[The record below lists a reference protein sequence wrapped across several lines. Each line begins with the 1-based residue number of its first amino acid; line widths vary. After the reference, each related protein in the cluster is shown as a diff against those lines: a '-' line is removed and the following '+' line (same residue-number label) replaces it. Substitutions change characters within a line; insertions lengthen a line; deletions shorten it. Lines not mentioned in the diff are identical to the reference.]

1 MSRDLKF
8 MVEELVSRLKGKGS
22 VLVAFSGGVDSS
34 LVAYLAH
41 LALGNEALA
50 VTIKSPLSPFGE
62 LEEAIEIAKLIG
74 IRHEIVEL
82 NELEI
87 PGFSSNPRDRCYLC
101 KKFRFKKLKELA
113 SQRGIRVIVDGTSKS
128 DALEHRPGIRAL
140 IEEGVYS
147 PLLEAGFTKD
157 QVREIVK
164 LLNLPFHDK
173 PPNSCLMTRI
183 PYGSEV
189 TLERL
194 ARIGLAE
201 KIVKERLKLRMIR
214 VRDHGDLARIE
225 VSRDERRLFFDET
238 VLDFV
243 ANELKRLGFKF
254 VTLDVEGY
262 RTGSFDL

>member
-1 MSRDLKF
+1 
-8 MVEELVSRLKGKGS
+8 
-22 VLVAFSGGVDSS
+22 
-34 LVAYLAH
+34 
-41 LALGNEALA
+41 
-50 VTIKSPLSPFGE
+50 
-62 LEEAIEIAKLIG
+62 
-74 IRHEIVEL
+74 
-82 NELEI
+82 
-87 PGFSSNPRDRCYLC
+87 
-101 KKFRFKKLKELA
+101 
-113 SQRGIRVIVDGTSKS
+113 
-128 DALEHRPGIRAL
+128 
-140 IEEGVYS
+140 
-147 PLLEAGFTKD
+147 
-157 QVREIVK
+157 REIVK

>member
-113 SQRGIRVIVDGTSKS
+113 SQRGIRVIVDG
-128 DALEHRPGIRAL
+128 
-140 IEEGVYS
+140 
-147 PLLEAGFTKD
+147 
-157 QVREIVK
+157 
-164 LLNLPFHDK
+164 
-173 PPNSCLMTRI
+173 
-183 PYGSEV
+183 
-189 TLERL
+189 
-194 ARIGLAE
+194 
-201 KIVKERLKLRMIR
+201 
-214 VRDHGDLARIE
+214 
-225 VSRDERRLFFDET
+225 
-238 VLDFV
+238 
-243 ANELKRLGFKF
+243 
-254 VTLDVEGY
+254 
-262 RTGSFDL
+262 